1 MSEIDQE
8 IQTQF
13 VTYSILP
20 NFSFDLQN
28 RLIRLLHELFNEN
41 PSLMDLKTTISFN
54 KIGTRGTRTCLGTLI
69 FSDESGIS
77 SAVSDLYPNYQSLIY
92 FSNFQ
97 LRDISDRTIFFN
109 RDSTNFWSQI
119 YNPNWNQKLGSR
131 RYGINVLKKLSVK
144 GYLFNFNDVKKL
156 IDECIESRLSGL
168 LDCINEFYYASN
180 RNILVALT
188 TTTGHLI
195 FRLQAVKKILECN
208 DDITVKKCFL
218 NIFTCYLKVLKMFT
232 EMNIRTIQ
240 ENVSGILEQGVWNE
254 LVNGDNLSSRFRNVF
269 SDEPEEAIDRLKR
282 NISVYI
288 NSTLENAFR
297 DRIFGVSDQYSYAR
311 ILNQIVKDNAYKEK
325 QKFGDGFKKGVRFGL
340 KFEMLGWEPCNPNF
354 SDDNRD
360 VNIWWKKD
368 VDIYPSSFIHKR
380 ERYLIPEKYRNKFHI
395 SELYINQ
402 DGRMRAIGNH
412 PNVSGSSVCMGDLT
426 IDFTNDSI
434 DLNDYLVQAEELLDM
449 INYDSAYRNEYLT
462 ELLEVSEKQDSLF
475 SSYDDKS
482 IFRTSSIRELHFGD
496 NNNDEDEEEEE
507 EILSE
512 EHENLQFSIR
522 NNNGEVIENA
532 ILQVNNNEEE
542 SFHIYYDSIV
552 IGNTLNHVNISIEEN
567 QQHEDVYQLDESI
580 VLNDISTVDQEGNIT
595 RIINPIH
602 ESFSLGDSN
611 LMGVINE

>member
-254 LVNGDNLSSRFRNVF
+254 LVNGDNLSRRFRNVF

-449 INYDSAYRNEYLT
+449 INYDSAYRDEYLT

>member
-77 SAVSDLYPNYQSLIY
+77 SAVSHQYPNYQSLIY

-156 IDECIESRLSGL
+156 IDECIESRSSGL

-188 TTTGHLI
+188 TPTGHLI

-254 LVNGDNLSSRFRNVF
+254 LVNGDNLSRRFRNVF

-288 NSTLENAFR
+288 NSALENAFR
-297 DRIFGVSDQYSYAR
+297 NRIFGVSDQYSYAR
-311 ILNQIVKDNAYKEK
+311 ILNQIVEDNAYKEK
-325 QKFGDGFKKGVRFGL
+325 QKFRDGFKKGVRFGL

-368 VDIYPSSFIHKR
+368 VDIYPSSFIHKG

>member
-97 LRDISDRTIFFN
+97 LRDISDRTIFIN

-254 LVNGDNLSSRFRNVF
+254 LVNGDNLSRRFRNVF

-282 NISVYI
+282 NISEYI

-368 VDIYPSSFIHKR
+368 VDIYPSSFIHKC